1 MERDFKT
8 KASKYFN
15 EIMELQNKKQ
25 EAFKQFQKAIAS
37 KAYSKLKMS
46 IFHQENEELENIIKS
61 AEENRNNAQ
70 VFIEKKIYKFKF
82 IRNFVIFCFKKR
94 VEIISNKC
102 NDIKRN
108 TNSKLKEANS
118 LLNNMDPN
126 NAQFPHH
133 DYYISLPNCLEEIR
147 ESIHDLSG
155 RLDCMDDLDPEVQ

>member
-82 IRNFVIFCFKKR
+82 IRNFLFFVL
-94 VEIISNKC
+94 
-102 NDIKRN
+102 RN
-108 TNSKLKEANS
+108 ELK
-118 LLNNMDPN
+118 
-126 NAQFPHH
+126 
-133 DYYISLPNCLEEIR
+133 
-147 ESIHDLSG
+147 
-155 RLDCMDDLDPEVQ
+155 